1 MMDIDRSVEIFT
13 DIHGHSRNFNIFTY
27 ACCFNENTP
36 DAKLNSN
43 IKVFPAIL
51 SDRLQA
57 F

>member
-51 SDRLQA
+51 NDRLQA